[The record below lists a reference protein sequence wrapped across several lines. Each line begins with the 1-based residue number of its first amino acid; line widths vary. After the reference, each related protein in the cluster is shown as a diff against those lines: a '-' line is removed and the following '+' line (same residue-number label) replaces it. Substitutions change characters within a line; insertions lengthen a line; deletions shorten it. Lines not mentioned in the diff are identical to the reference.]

1 MRYFISL
8 SYDGG
13 SFCGW
18 QSQPNAVTV
27 QDSIEKALSALLRC
41 RTSVTGAG
49 RTDSGVNAWGYAA
62 HFDFE
67 GPLDTE
73 QIRYKLNAILPRGIV
88 VHDVLP
94 VSSALT
100 DSHGAEF
107 HARFSATRREYTYF
121 LNRVKDPFVEKYSLF
136 YTFPLDFEAMNRAAA
151 LLVGTHDFSCFQK
164 LGSDT
169 KTSICT
175 VTEAFWKPYTP
186 SHIAVM
192 GAPAPLPGQLGG
204 DAAMGASTPLPE
216 ELSSNCARLSSSS
229 GRPVAYSGLARPQAA
244 NPEAS
249 SRPSPANHALSDAV
263 HGGPSTAN
271 SALSDA
277 VPGGMSQTDPA
288 LSDCGEDYW
297 YFRISADR
305 FLRNMVR
312 AVVGSLLEV
321 GRGKRSVDDFSHLL
335 DGGSRS
341 SAGESVPGHPLFLS
355 KVKY

>member
-8 SYDGG
+8 SYDGSG
-13 SFCGW
+13 FCGW
-18 QSQPNAVTV
+18 QSQPNAMTI

-41 RTSVTGAG
+41 RTAVTGAG
-49 RTDSGVNAWGYAA
+49 RTDSGVNACGYTA

-73 QIRYKLNAILPRGIV
+73 QLRYKLNAIIPRGIV
-88 VHDVLP
+88 VHSVCA
-94 VSSALT
+94 VSPELR
-100 DSHGAEF
+100 DSHDAEF

-121 LNRVKDPFVEKYSLF
+121 LHRNKDPFVEKFSLL

-164 LGSDT
+164 IGSDV

-192 GAPAPLPGQLGG
+192 GAPAPLPGQLV
-204 DAAMGASTPLPE
+204 
-216 ELSSNCARLSSSS
+216 S
-229 GRPVAYSGLARPQAA
+229 GSARPQAA
-244 NPEAS
+244 NPEAA
-249 SRPSPANHALSDAV
+249 SR
-263 HGGPSTAN
+263 PSTAN
-271 SALSDA
+271 
-277 VPGGMSQTDPA
+277 PA
-288 LSDCGEDYW
+288 LSCCGEDYW

-321 GRGKRSVDDFSHLL
+321 GRGKRSVEDFAGLL
-335 DGGSRS
+335 SGGSRS
-341 SAGESVPGHPLFLS
+341 CAGESVPGHPLFLS
-355 KVKY
+355 RVEY

>member
-8 SYDGG
+8 SYDGSG
-13 SFCGW
+13 FCGW
-18 QSQPNAVTV
+18 QSQPNAMTI

-41 RTSVTGAG
+41 RTAVTGAG
-49 RTDSGVNAWGYAA
+49 RTDSGVNACGYTA

-73 QIRYKLNAILPRGIV
+73 QLRYKLNAIIPHGIV
-88 VHDVLP
+88 VHSVCA
-94 VSSALT
+94 VSPELRDAH
-100 DSHGAEF
+100 DAEF

-121 LNRVKDPFVEKYSLF
+121 LHRNKDPFVEKFSLL

-164 LGSDT
+164 IGSDV

-192 GAPAPLPGQLGG
+192 GAPAPLPGQLVS
-204 DAAMGASTPLPE
+204 D
-216 ELSSNCARLSSSS
+216 C
-229 GRPVAYSGLARPQAA
+229 ARPQAA
-244 NPEAS
+244 NPEAA
-249 SRPSPANHALSDAV
+249 SRPSPANH
-263 HGGPSTAN
+263 
-271 SALSDA
+271 
-277 VPGGMSQTDPA
+277 A

-321 GRGKRSVDDFSHLL
+321 GRGKRSVEDFARLL

-355 KVKY
+355 KVEY

>member
-1 MRYFISL
+1 MTI
-8 SYDGG
+8 
-13 SFCGW
+13 
-18 QSQPNAVTV
+18 

-49 RTDSGVNAWGYAA
+49 RTDSGVNACGYVA

-67 GPLDTE
+67 GPLDTA

-88 VHDVLP
+88 VHNVLP
-94 VSSALT
+94 VSSSLT
-100 DSHGAEF
+100 DAHGAEF

-121 LNRVKDPFVEKYSLF
+121 LHRNKDPFVEKFSLL

-164 LGSDT
+164 LGSDV

-192 GAPAPLPGQLGG
+192 GAPAPLPG
-204 DAAMGASTPLPE
+204 
-216 ELSSNCARLSSSS
+216 ELSSDCAR
-229 GRPVAYSGLARPQAA
+229 PHAA
-244 NPEAS
+244 NPEAA
-249 SRPSPANHALSDAV
+249 SR
-263 HGGPSTAN
+263 PSTAN
-271 SALSDA
+271 
-277 VPGGMSQTDPA
+277 PT

-321 GRGKRSVDDFSHLL
+321 GRGKRSVEDFSRLL

-355 KVKY
+355 KVEY

>member
-8 SYDGG
+8 SYDG
-13 SFCGW
+13 SRFCGW
-18 QSQPNAVTV
+18 QSQPNAMTI

-49 RTDSGVNAWGYAA
+49 RTDSGVNACGYAA

-88 VHDVLP
+88 VHNVLP
-94 VSSALT
+94 VSSSLKDA
-100 DSHGAEF
+100 HGAEF

-121 LNRVKDPFVEKYSLF
+121 LHRNKDPFVEKFSLL
-136 YTFPLDFEAMNRAAA
+136 YTFPLDFEAMNQAAA

-164 LGSDT
+164 IGSDV

-175 VTEAFWKPYTP
+175 VGEAFWKPYTP

-192 GAPAPLPGQLGG
+192 GAPAPLPGQSVS
-204 DAAMGASTPLPE
+204 DSA
-216 ELSSNCARLSSSS
+216 
-229 GRPVAYSGLARPQAA
+229 
-244 NPEAS
+244 
-249 SRPSPANHALSDAV
+249 RPSPANPATASR
-263 HGGPSTAN
+263 PSAN
-271 SALSDA
+271 PAPSDA
-277 VPGGMSQTDPA
+277 VPERPSPADPA
-288 LSDCGEDYW
+288 LSGCGEDYW

-321 GRGKRSVDDFSHLL
+321 GRGKRSVEDFAHLL

-341 SAGESVPGHPLFLS
+341 LAGESVPGHPLFLS
-355 KVKY
+355 KVEY

>member
-49 RTDSGVNAWGYAA
+49 RTDSGVNACGYAA
-62 HFDFE
+62 HFDFG

-88 VHDVLP
+88 VHNVLP
-94 VSSALT
+94 VSSSLT
-100 DSHGAEF
+100 DAHGAEF

-121 LNRVKDPFVEKYSLF
+121 LHRNKDPFVEKYSLL
-136 YTFPLDFEAMNRAAA
+136 YTFPLDFEAMNSAAA

-164 LGSDT
+164 LGSDV

-192 GAPAPLPGQLGG
+192 GAPAPLPG
-204 DAAMGASTPLPE
+204 
-216 ELSSNCARLSSSS
+216 ELSSDC
-229 GRPVAYSGLARPQAA
+229 ARPQAA
-244 NPEAS
+244 NPEAA
-249 SRPSPANHALSDAV
+249 SRPSPAN
-263 HGGPSTAN
+263 T
-271 SALSDA
+271 
-277 VPGGMSQTDPA
+277 A

-321 GRGKRSVDDFSHLL
+321 GRGKRSVEDFAGLL
-335 DGGSRS
+335 SGGSRS
-341 SAGESVPGHPLFLS
+341 CAGESVPGHPLFLS
-355 KVKY
+355 KVEY

>member
-8 SYDGG
+8 SYDG
-13 SFCGW
+13 SLFCGW
-18 QSQPNAVTV
+18 QSQPNAMTI

-49 RTDSGVNAWGYAA
+49 RTDSGVNACGYVA

-67 GPLDTE
+67 GPLDTA

-88 VHDVLP
+88 VHNVLP
-94 VSSALT
+94 VSSSLT
-100 DSHGAEF
+100 DAHGAEF

-121 LNRVKDPFVEKYSLF
+121 LHRNKDPFVEKFSLL

-164 LGSDT
+164 IGSDA

-175 VTEAFWKPYTP
+175 VEEAFWKPYTP

-192 GAPAPLPGQLGG
+192 GAPALLPG
-204 DAAMGASTPLPE
+204 
-216 ELSSNCARLSSSS
+216 ELSTVS
-229 GRPVAYSGLARPQAA
+229 ARPQAA
-244 NPEAS
+244 NPDVSA
-249 SRPSPANHALSDAV
+249 RPSPANPALSDAV
-263 HGGPSTAN
+263 HGGPSA
-271 SALSDA
+271 SDYALSDA
-277 VPGGMSQTDPA
+277 VHGGMSQTDPA

-321 GRGKRSVDDFSHLL
+321 GRGKRSVEDFSHLL

-341 SAGESVPGHPLFLS
+341 LAGESVPGHPLFLS

>member
-13 SFCGW
+13 GFCGW
-18 QSQPNAVTV
+18 QSQPNAMTI

-41 RTSVTGAG
+41 RTAVTGAG
-49 RTDSGVNAWGYAA
+49 RTDSGVNACGYTA

-73 QIRYKLNAILPRGIV
+73 QLRYKLNAIIPRGIV
-88 VHDVLP
+88 VHKVLP
-94 VSSALT
+94 VSSSLPDA
-100 DSHGAEF
+100 HGAEF

-121 LNRVKDPFVEKYSLF
+121 LHRNKDPFVEKFSLL
-136 YTFPLDFEAMNRAAA
+136 YTFPLNFEAMNRAAA

-164 LGSDT
+164 IGSDV

-192 GAPAPLPGQLGG
+192 GAPAPLPGQFVSG
-204 DAAMGASTPLPE
+204 
-216 ELSSNCARLSSSS
+216 SS
-229 GRPVAYSGLARPQAA
+229 RPQAA

-249 SRPSPANHALSDAV
+249 SRPS
-263 HGGPSTAN
+263 TAN
-271 SALSDA
+271 
-277 VPGGMSQTDPA
+277 PA

-321 GRGKRSVDDFSHLL
+321 GRGKRSVEDFSHLL

-341 SAGESVPGHPLFLS
+341 LAGESVPGHPLFLS
-355 KVKY
+355 KVEY

>member
-8 SYDGG
+8 SYDGSG
-13 SFCGW
+13 FCGW
-18 QSQPNAVTV
+18 QSQPNAMTI

-41 RTSVTGAG
+41 RTAVTGAG
-49 RTDSGVNAWGYAA
+49 RTDSGVNACGYTA

-73 QIRYKLNAILPRGIV
+73 QLRYKLNAIIPRGIV
-88 VHDVLP
+88 VHSVCA
-94 VSSALT
+94 VSPELR
-100 DSHGAEF
+100 DSHDAEF

-121 LNRVKDPFVEKYSLF
+121 LHRNKDPFVEKFSLL

-164 LGSDT
+164 IGSDV

-192 GAPAPLPGQLGG
+192 GAPAPLPGQLVS
-204 DAAMGASTPLPE
+204 D
-216 ELSSNCARLSSSS
+216 C
-229 GRPVAYSGLARPQAA
+229 ARPQAA
-244 NPEAS
+244 NPEAA
-249 SRPSPANHALSDAV
+249 SRPSPANPALSDAVHGGPSASDYALSDAV
-263 HGGPSTAN
+263 HGGPSTTN
-271 SALSDA
+271 HALSDA
-277 VPGGMSQTDPA
+277 VHGGMSQTDPA

-321 GRGKRSVDDFSHLL
+321 GRGKRSVEDFSHLL

-341 SAGESVPGHPLFLS
+341 LAGESVPGHPLFLS

>member
-8 SYDGG
+8 SYDG
-13 SFCGW
+13 SLFCGW
-18 QSQPNAVTV
+18 QSQPNAMTI

-49 RTDSGVNAWGYAA
+49 RTDSGVNACGYAA

-67 GPLDTE
+67 GSLDTE

-88 VHDVLP
+88 VHNVLP
-94 VSSALT
+94 VSSSLKDA
-100 DSHGAEF
+100 HGAEF

-121 LNRVKDPFVEKYSLF
+121 LHRNKDPFMEKYSLL

-164 LGSDT
+164 LGSDV

-192 GAPAPLPGQLGG
+192 GAPAQLPG
-204 DAAMGASTPLPE
+204 
-216 ELSSNCARLSSSS
+216 ELSGGC
-229 GRPVAYSGLARPQAA
+229 ARPQAA
-244 NPEAS
+244 NPDVS
-249 SRPSPANHALSDAV
+249 SQQSGSSDAISW
-263 HGGPSTAN
+263 GPSTAN
-271 SALSDA
+271 PTLSDA

-321 GRGKRSVDDFSHLL
+321 GRGKRSVEDFSRLL
-335 DGGSRS
+335 DGGTRS
-341 SAGESVPGHPLFLS
+341 LAGESVPGHPLFLS

>member
-13 SFCGW
+13 GFCGW
-18 QSQPNAVTV
+18 QSQPNAMTI

-41 RTSVTGAG
+41 RTAVTGAG
-49 RTDSGVNAWGYAA
+49 RTDSGVNACGYTA

-73 QIRYKLNAILPRGIV
+73 QLRYKLNAIIPRGIV
-88 VHDVLP
+88 VHSVCA
-94 VSSALT
+94 VSPELRDAH
-100 DSHGAEF
+100 DAEF

-121 LNRVKDPFVEKYSLF
+121 LHRTKDPFVEKFSLL
-136 YTFPLDFEAMNRAAA
+136 YTFPLNFEAMNRAAA

-164 LGSDT
+164 IGSDV

-192 GAPAPLPGQLGG
+192 GAPAPLPGQFV
-204 DAAMGASTPLPE
+204 
-216 ELSSNCARLSSSS
+216 S
-229 GRPVAYSGLARPQAA
+229 GSARPQAA
-244 NPEAS
+244 NPEAA
-249 SRPSPANHALSDAV
+249 SRPSPAN
-263 HGGPSTAN
+263 
-271 SALSDA
+271 
-277 VPGGMSQTDPA
+277 PA

-321 GRGKRSVDDFSHLL
+321 GRGKRSVEDFSRLL
-335 DGGSRS
+335 DGGNRS

-355 KVKY
+355 KVEY

>member
-18 QSQPNAVTV
+18 QSQPNAMTI

-49 RTDSGVNAWGYAA
+49 RTDSGVNACGYAA

-88 VHDVLP
+88 VHKVCA
-94 VSSALT
+94 VSPELT
-100 DSHGAEF
+100 DAHGAEF

-121 LNRVKDPFVEKYSLF
+121 LHRNKDPFVEKFSLL

-164 LGSDT
+164 IGSDV

-192 GAPAPLPGQLGG
+192 GAPAPLPGEFVADAVMDSPAPLSGG
-204 DAAMGASTPLPE
+204 
-216 ELSSNCARLSSSS
+216 CARLSSGS
-229 GRPVAYSGLARPQAA
+229 GRSVASSGLARPQAA
-244 NPEAS
+244 NHGVS
-249 SRPSPANHALSDAV
+249 SQQSGGSDAIS
-263 HGGPSTAN
+263 GGPSTAN
-271 SALSDA
+271 TAFSNIVS
-277 VPGGMSQTDPA
+277 PQPDPTNPT
-288 LSDCGEDYW
+288 LSDCISCRGEDYW

-321 GRGKRSVDDFSHLL
+321 GRGKRSVEDFSHLL

-341 SAGESVPGHPLFLS
+341 LAGESVPGHPLFLS
-355 KVKY
+355 KVEY

>member
-8 SYDGG
+8 SYDGSG
-13 SFCGW
+13 FCGW
-18 QSQPNAVTV
+18 QSQPNAMTI

-41 RTSVTGAG
+41 RTAVTGAG
-49 RTDSGVNAWGYAA
+49 RTDSGVNACGYTA

-73 QIRYKLNAILPRGIV
+73 QLRYKLNAIIPHGIV
-88 VHDVLP
+88 VHSVCA
-94 VSSALT
+94 VSPELR
-100 DSHGAEF
+100 DSHDAEF
-107 HARFSATRREYTYF
+107 HARFSATKREYTYF
-121 LNRVKDPFVEKYSLF
+121 LHRNKDPFVEKFSLL

-164 LGSDT
+164 IGSDV

-192 GAPAPLPGQLGG
+192 GAPAPLPGQFVS
-204 DAAMGASTPLPE
+204 DCS
-216 ELSSNCARLSSSS
+216 
-229 GRPVAYSGLARPQAA
+229 RPQAA

-249 SRPSPANHALSDAV
+249 SRPS
-263 HGGPSTAN
+263 TAN
-271 SALSDA
+271 
-277 VPGGMSQTDPA
+277 PT

-321 GRGKRSVDDFSHLL
+321 GRGKRSVEDFARLL
-335 DGGSRS
+335 DGGTRS
-341 SAGESVPGHPLFLS
+341 LAGESVPGHPLFLS
-355 KVKY
+355 KVEY

>member
-88 VHDVLP
+88 VHNVLP
-94 VSSALT
+94 VSSSLT
-100 DSHGAEF
+100 DAHGAEF

-121 LNRVKDPFVEKYSLF
+121 LHRNKDPFVEKFSLL

-164 LGSDT
+164 IGSDV

-192 GAPAPLPGQLGG
+192 GAPAPLPGQF
-204 DAAMGASTPLPE
+204 
-216 ELSSNCARLSSSS
+216 
-229 GRPVAYSGLARPQAA
+229 V
-244 NPEAS
+244 
-249 SRPSPANHALSDAV
+249 
-263 HGGPSTAN
+263 
-271 SALSDA
+271 
-277 VPGGMSQTDPA
+277 
-288 LSDCGEDYW
+288 SDCGEDYW

-321 GRGKRSVDDFSHLL
+321 GRGKRSVEDFARLL

-355 KVKY
+355 KVEY

>member
-8 SYDGG
+8 SYDG
-13 SFCGW
+13 SRFCGW
-18 QSQPNAVTV
+18 QSQPNAMTI

-49 RTDSGVNAWGYAA
+49 RTDSGVNACGYAA

-88 VHDVLP
+88 VHNVLP
-94 VSSALT
+94 VSSALK
-100 DSHGAEF
+100 DAHGAEF

-121 LNRVKDPFVEKYSLF
+121 LHRNKDPFVEKFSLL

-164 LGSDT
+164 IGSDV

-192 GAPAPLPGQLGG
+192 GAPAPLPG
-204 DAAMGASTPLPE
+204 
-216 ELSSNCARLSSSS
+216 ELSNVS
-229 GRPVAYSGLARPQAA
+229 ARPQAA

-249 SRPSPANHALSDAV
+249 SRPFPANPALTDAV
-263 HGGPSTAN
+263 PGGPSA
-271 SALSDA
+271 SDYALSDA
-277 VPGGMSQTDPA
+277 VPGGMSQTGPA

-321 GRGKRSVDDFSHLL
+321 GRGKRSVEDFSHLL

-341 SAGESVPGHPLFLS
+341 LAGESVPGHPLFLS
-355 KVKY
+355 KVEY

>member
-8 SYDGG
+8 SYDG
-13 SFCGW
+13 SLFCGW
-18 QSQPNAVTV
+18 QSQPNAMTI

-49 RTDSGVNAWGYAA
+49 RTDSGVNACGYVA

-67 GPLDTE
+67 GPLDTA

-88 VHDVLP
+88 VHNVLP
-94 VSSALT
+94 VSSSLT
-100 DSHGAEF
+100 DAHGAEF

-121 LNRVKDPFVEKYSLF
+121 LHRNKDPFVEKFSLL

-164 LGSDT
+164 IGSDA

-192 GAPAPLPGQLGG
+192 GAPALLPGELGG
-204 DAAMGASTPLPE
+204 DAVMGAPDPLPG
-216 ELSSNCARLSSSS
+216 ELSSDCARLSASSGS
-229 GRPVAYSGLARPQAA
+229 GRPVASAGLGRPQAA

-249 SRPSPANHALSDAV
+249 SRPSPAN
-263 HGGPSTAN
+263 T
-271 SALSDA
+271 ALSDA

-288 LSDCGEDYW
+288 LSGCGEDYW

-321 GRGKRSVDDFSHLL
+321 GRGKRSVEDFSRLL

-341 SAGESVPGHPLFLS
+341 LAGESVPGHPLFLS

>member
-1 MRYFISL
+1 
-8 SYDGG
+8 
-13 SFCGW
+13 
-18 QSQPNAVTV
+18 
-27 QDSIEKALSALLRC
+27 LLRC
-41 RTSVTGAG
+41 RTAVTGAG
-49 RTDSGVNAWGYAA
+49 RTDSGVNACGYTA

-73 QIRYKLNAILPRGIV
+73 QLRYKLNAIIPRGIV
-88 VHDVLP
+88 VHSVCA
-94 VSSALT
+94 VSPELR
-100 DSHGAEF
+100 DSHDAEF

-121 LNRVKDPFVEKYSLF
+121 LHRNKDPFVEKFSLL

-164 LGSDT
+164 IGSDV

-192 GAPAPLPGQLGG
+192 GAPAPLPGQFV
-204 DAAMGASTPLPE
+204 
-216 ELSSNCARLSSSS
+216 S
-229 GRPVAYSGLARPQAA
+229 GSARPQAA
-244 NPEAS
+244 NPEAA
-249 SRPSPANHALSDAV
+249 SRPSPAN
-263 HGGPSTAN
+263 
-271 SALSDA
+271 
-277 VPGGMSQTDPA
+277 PA

-321 GRGKRSVDDFSHLL
+321 GRGKRSVEDFSRLL
-335 DGGSRS
+335 DGGTRS

-355 KVKY
+355 KVEY

>member
-8 SYDGG
+8 SYDG
-13 SFCGW
+13 SRFCGW
-18 QSQPNAVTV
+18 QNQPNAMTI

-49 RTDSGVNAWGYAA
+49 RTDSGVNACGYAA

-88 VHDVLP
+88 VHNVLP
-94 VSSALT
+94 VSSALK
-100 DSHGAEF
+100 DAHGAEF

-121 LNRVKDPFVEKYSLF
+121 LHRNKDPFVEKFSLL
-136 YTFPLDFEAMNRAAA
+136 YTFPLDFEAMSSAAA

-164 LGSDT
+164 IGSDV

-192 GAPAPLPGQLGG
+192 GAPAPLPG
-204 DAAMGASTPLPE
+204 
-216 ELSSNCARLSSSS
+216 ELSNVS
-229 GRPVAYSGLARPQAA
+229 ARPQAA
-244 NPEAS
+244 NPDVS
-249 SRPSPANHALSDAV
+249 SRPSPANHALTDAV
-263 HGGPSTAN
+263 PGGPSA
-271 SALSDA
+271 SDYALTDA

-321 GRGKRSVDDFSHLL
+321 GRGKRSVEDFSRLL

-341 SAGESVPGHPLFLS
+341 LAGESVPGHPLFLS
-355 KVKY
+355 KVEY

>member
-13 SFCGW
+13 GFCGW

-49 RTDSGVNAWGYAA
+49 RTDSGVNACGYAA

-73 QIRYKLNAILPRGIV
+73 QLRYKLNAILPRGIV
-88 VHDVLP
+88 VHNVLP
-94 VSSALT
+94 VSSSLT
-100 DSHGAEF
+100 DAHGAEF
-107 HARFSATRREYTYF
+107 HARFSATKREYTYF
-121 LNRVKDPFVEKYSLF
+121 LHRNKDPFVEKFSLL
-136 YTFPLDFEAMNRAAA
+136 YTFPLDFEAMNCAAA

-164 LGSDT
+164 IGSDV
-169 KTSICT
+169 KTSICA
-175 VTEAFWKPYTP
+175 VEEAFWKPYTP

-192 GAPAPLPGQLGG
+192 GAPAPLPG
-204 DAAMGASTPLPE
+204 
-216 ELSSNCARLSSSS
+216 ELSSDS
-229 GRPVAYSGLARPQAA
+229 ARPFPA
-244 NPEAS
+244 NPATA
-249 SRPSPANHALSDAV
+249 SRPSAN
-263 HGGPSTAN
+263 
-271 SALSDA
+271 
-277 VPGGMSQTDPA
+277 PA
-288 LSDCGEDYW
+288 LSDEVPGGPSAANPILSGCGEDYW

-321 GRGKRSVDDFSHLL
+321 GRGKRSVEDFSRLL

-341 SAGESVPGHPLFLS
+341 LAGESVPGHPLFLS

>member
-8 SYDGG
+8 SYDGS

-18 QSQPNAVTV
+18 QSQPNAMTI

-41 RTSVTGAG
+41 RTAVTGAG
-49 RTDSGVNAWGYAA
+49 RTDSGVNACGYTA
-62 HFDFE
+62 HFDAE

-73 QIRYKLNAILPRGIV
+73 QLRYKLNAILPRGIV
-88 VHDVLP
+88 VHSVCA
-94 VSSALT
+94 VSSELKDA
-100 DSHGAEF
+100 HGAEF

-121 LNRVKDPFVEKYSLF
+121 LHRSKDPFVEKFSLL

-175 VTEAFWKPYTP
+175 VEEAFWKPYTP
-186 SHIAVM
+186 SHVAVM
-192 GAPAPLPGQLGG
+192 GAPAPLPGQLV
-204 DAAMGASTPLPE
+204 
-216 ELSSNCARLSSSS
+216 SSPS
-229 GRPVAYSGLARPQAA
+229 RPQAA
-244 NPEAS
+244 NPDVS
-249 SRPSPANHALSDAV
+249 SRPSPAN
-263 HGGPSTAN
+263 
-271 SALSDA
+271 
-277 VPGGMSQTDPA
+277 PA
-288 LSDCGEDYW
+288 LSFCGEDYW

-321 GRGKRSVDDFSHLL
+321 GRGKRSIEDFAGLL
-335 DGGSRS
+335 SGGSRS